1 MTWMFYT
8 SMEGVNTM
16 NNSLAVKMSQ
26 HTLRKKCL
34 YLELFWSAFFPH
46 FPVFGKIQEK
56 DILYLHSETVATYD
70 SNYLITIVKLLQ
82 LIL

>member
-26 HTLRKKCL
+26 HTLRKMCL

-46 FPVFGKIQEK
+46 LPVFGKVQEK
-56 DILYLHSETVATYD
+56 DIPYLRRENVATYD

>member
-16 NNSLAVKMSQ
+16 NNTLAVKMSQ
-26 HTLRKKCL
+26 HTLRKMCL
-34 YLELFWSAFFPH
+34 HLELFWSAFFPH
-46 FPVFGKIQEK
+46 LPVFGKVQEK
-56 DILYLHSETVATYD
+56 DIPYLRSENVATYD

>member
-16 NNSLAVKMSQ
+16 SNSLPVKMSQ
-26 HTLRKKCL
+26 DTLRKKCL

-46 FPVFGKIQEK
+46 FPAFQKIQEK
-56 DILYLHSETVATYD
+56 DILYLRSENVATYD